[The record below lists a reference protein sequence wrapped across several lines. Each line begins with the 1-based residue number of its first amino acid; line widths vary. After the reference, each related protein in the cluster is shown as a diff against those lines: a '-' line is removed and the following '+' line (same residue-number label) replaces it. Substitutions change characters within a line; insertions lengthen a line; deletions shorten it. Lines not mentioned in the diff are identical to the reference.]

1 MAYSAEIFTAGI
13 VVLGD
18 FNPAI
23 FSPDWLE
30 RNGLIGQADAEF
42 ASQSESLVLSRQ
54 VAIVD
59 SPWFVLQVVEDQFS
73 LTGKGALTP
82 ALRDLA
88 SGVLALLS
96 HTPVR
101 ALGMNFMGHYK
112 IHDTVTY
119 HKFGDA
125 LAPKK
130 LWDVACRIDGD
141 ATVGLTNMSI
151 RVQKGTRDA
160 APLTLDAVNIS
171 VQPSTLVQPTGIFFQ
186 YNDHRDVAAA
196 ASGKFISPAN
206 LVVEILDHDWELSW
220 LQSSEI
226 FSNLLT
232 EAIGE

>member
-30 RNGLIGQADAEF
+30 RNGLMGQADAEF
-42 ASQSESLVLSRQ
+42 ASKSESLVLSRQ

-88 SGVLALLS
+88 SGIFSLLS

-112 IHDTVTY
+112 IHDTAAY
-119 HKFGDA
+119 HKFGDV
-125 LAPKK
+125 LAPKGP
-130 LWDVACRIDGD
+130 WEAACGIDGNV
-141 ATVGLTNMSI
+141 AIGLTNMSVRI
-151 RVQKGTRDA
+151 QEGTRDSS
-160 APLTLDAVNIS
+160 PVTSNAVNIS
-171 VQPSTLVQPTGIFFQ
+171 VQPSTVVQPTGIYFQ
-186 YNDHRDVAAA
+186 YNDHRDIAAA
-196 ASGKFISPAN
+196 ASDKLISPAN
-206 LVVEILDHDWELSW
+206 VVVDVLDGEWEPSWHLSSA
-220 LQSSEI
+220 L